1 MKINKFQ
8 LKMHPALLH
17 IVVNKNIGEQDGLTL
32 ITRLKLLGVWCLG
45 WWEKGIR
52 EFTQP

>member
-8 LKMHPALLH
+8 LKMPPALLH

-32 ITRLKLLGVWCLG
+32 ITRLQLLGVWCLG